1 MAVASA
7 EAASAASEVSKNSNK
22 EDFTVLIKDKQRTFV
37 GLGGLH
43 GALRIAIFIILFAYK
58 RSHIFCKCIRPTH
71 TLTQIHLFICLH

>member
-1 MAVASA
+1 MAVALA

-22 EDFTVLIKDKQRTFV
+22 EDFTVLIKDKQRTFW
-37 GLGGLH
+37 GGLH